1 MFEGEGS
8 WNKNE
13 DNKSEFTGDRDDIGV
28 EEKHSTEDSFST
40 SDAEERDVRWREFF
54 NKIGKGRKSARI
66 IKEMIE
72 DREM

>member
-28 EEKHSTEDSFST
+28 EEKHSTEDSS
-40 SDAEERDVRWREFF
+40 
-54 NKIGKGRKSARI
+54 KQRKLFL
-66 IKEMIE
+66 IKF
-72 DREM
+72 